1 MPALL
6 QKISLLVCIT
16 LLLNACE
23 GQKNYF
29 EIKEIFLSGPLLVL
43 QSDCLNSISEY
54 FLSRRLI
61 GPGSPGTSLV

>member
-23 GQKNYF
+23 GQKNYS

-54 FLSRRLI
+54 FLSH
-61 GPGSPGTSLV
+61 